1 MQHRLAGSGVTIVL
15 VKPGPTDTP
24 MAAPMKAR
32 GGRPASVE
40 AVARAMVRGIEA
52 GRPVFYVPARWALIM
67 FVVRNLPRVMFNRL
81 NI

>member
-1 MQHRLAGSGVTIVL
+1 VAVVL

-24 MAAPMKAR
+24 MAAPMKAQ

-40 AVARAMVRGIEA
+40 EVARAMVRGIDA
-52 GRPVFYVPARWALIM
+52 KRPAFYVPARWGLIM
-67 FVVRNLPRVMFNRL
+67 WVVRNLPRVVFNRL